1 MKLSND
7 DKLVVIKQFNS
18 LCKISLKNVVKS
30 YYSQQAEL
38 HEKFAA
44 DEDLQNCNVNVRD
57 KYFQKQ
63 YIFDAE
69 GIPVI
74 IESTRI
80 AKSLMKLKSDR
91 RNIVLLYYFADLSD
105 QEISHVLNIP
115 RASIQ
120 YKRAGALKDM
130 KNIFE
135 GEI

>member
-7 DKLVVIKQFNS
+7 DKMVVIKQFNA
-18 LCKISLKNVVKS
+18 LCKISLNNVVKS

-38 HEKFAA
+38 YEKIA
-44 DEDLQNCNVNVRD
+44 DEEDLQNCNVRD
-57 KYFQKQ
+57 KYFQRQ
-63 YIFDAE
+63 YIFDVE

-91 RNIVLLYYFADLSD
+91 RKIVLLYYFADLSD
-105 QEISHVLNIP
+105 QDISHVLNIP
-115 RASIQ
+115 RASVQ
-120 YKRAGALKDM
+120 YKRSGALKDM

-135 GEI
+135 GDI